1 MHHTDYKRA
10 LTQRF
15 SLERITSALQNSH
28 NRRLLHGIML
38 TLAGGSLWGAN
49 ATLSKIIMD
58 TYAISPLWLACIRE
72 IFAALLFLLCAYK
85 QTPDKVR
92 AVFEHPSSL
101 ISIALV
107 AYDAILLSQV
117 SYLQAINWTN
127 SATATILQNICV
139 IFVMVY
145 VCVVNRRAPKRREIA
160 GLILAI
166 VGTFFICTGGDP
178 SKFLLP
184 PEGLMWG
191 LSCALAAAILA
202 IHPLA
207 LIEAYGNFVV
217 NGFAFLVAGTTLAC
231 VVQPWNHL
239 PVLDVQGVIY
249 LIATVVLGTFGAY
262 ALFLE
267 GVKEVGSVKGSMLG
281 TSEPLAATITAAVV
295 GGAVFSPG
303 ELFGF
308 ALIIIM
314 VFLTA

>member
-160 GLILAI
+160 GLIFGYCWHVLYLY
-166 VGTFFICTGGDP
+166 GRR
-178 SKFLLP
+178 
-184 PEGLMWG
+184 
-191 LSCALAAAILA
+191 
-202 IHPLA
+202 PLQV
-207 LIEAYGNFVV
+207 F
-217 NGFAFLVAGTTLAC
+217 
-231 VVQPWNHL
+231 
-239 PVLDVQGVIY
+239 
-249 LIATVVLGTFGAY
+249 
-262 ALFLE
+262 
-267 GVKEVGSVKGSMLG
+267 
-281 TSEPLAATITAAVV
+281 AATRRSYV
-295 GGAVFSPG
+295 GFELRTCGCDFSYSP
-303 ELFGF
+303 
-308 ALIIIM
+308 AC
-314 VFLTA
+314 AY